1 MDQTEKE
8 MSGVQQ
14 FGSYV
19 FLQKFAVG
27 GMAEL
32 YKARKSGAKGFQKL
46 FVAKKILPHLAMND
60 DFIGMLIDE
69 AKVAALLDHP
79 NIVRIYDLGK
89 VEDSYC
95 IVMEYVRGRDLRKVL
110 NRSAK
115 LNTPIPIA
123 EACLI
128 AASVLAGLSS
138 AHTKKFKGKELDI
151 VHRDISPQ
159 NILVSFE
166 GEVKIADFGIAKAAN
181 QSTETKAGVLKGK
194 VSYMSPEQASGR
206 PLDCRSDIFSAGVIL
221 YEMLTGRKLFHGE
234 SDMVT
239 INKVRM
245 AKVDPLPSSVNPSV
259 PKELDGILMKA
270 LARDP
275 SKRYQTAAEMEKEI
289 YWLMRAEGYT
299 ADSYSLGEYVSGI
312 FKEEREA
319 EITEDEE
326 LFEAGATATEEK
338 IFQTTIDNGP
348 LHPEP
353 TQETLNA
360 AVEVKPPAQ
369 PVRNTPKWHYAAVV
383 AVAALAIPATFF
395 VARLTYTAK
404 SVAQK
409 PTEAPLAVPA
419 VQASVAKLKKAVQKK
434 TPAVTESTEG
444 QAVAKASISS
454 EPTGAAV
461 FVDGG
466 FAGNSPISVLNLKDR
481 HTYTVK
487 VVKDGYEDWSGTLV
501 TDANGSGVLK
511 ADLKLKPPV
520 QKKEDI
526 WSDPFPKSPRKPS

>member
-1 MDQTEKE
+1 VIDQTEKE

-79 NIVRIYDLGK
+79 NIIRIYDLGK

-110 NRSAK
+110 NRAAK
-115 LNTPIPIA
+115 LNSPIPIA

-138 AHTKKFKGKELDI
+138 AHSKKFKGKDLEI

-159 NILVSFE
+159 NILISFE

-206 PLDCRSDIFSAGVIL
+206 PLDRRSDIFSAGVIL

-245 AKVDPLPSSVNPSV
+245 AKVDQLPSSVNPAV
-259 PKELDGILMKA
+259 PKELDGILLKA
-270 LARDP
+270 LSRDP

-312 FKEEREA
+312 FKKECEA
-319 EITEDEE
+319 EIIEDEE
-326 LFEAGATATEEK
+326 LFEACAPEETLAC
-338 IFQTTIDNGP
+338 TTVNDVLP
-348 LHPEP
+348 LAEL

-360 AVEVKPPAQ
+360 VVEVERPE
-369 PVRNTPKWHYAAVV
+369 RNTPKWLYGAVATV
-383 AVAALAIPATFF
+383 AVLAIPATFF
-395 VARLTYTAK
+395 IARYVYTAK
-404 SVAQK
+404 PATPK
-409 PTEAPLAVPA
+409 TTESLSLPVTQPA
-419 VQASVAKLKKAVQKK
+419 AKLKKTSQKNSH
-434 TPAVTESTEG
+434 ALAQANGG
-444 QAVAKASISS
+444 QSDVKVSISS
-454 EPTGAAV
+454 EPAGAAV
-461 FVDGG
+461 YVDDG
-466 FAGNSPISVLNLKDR
+466 FAGNSPISVLNLKGR
-481 HTYTVK
+481 HTYIIK
-487 VVKDGYEDWSGTLV
+487 VVKDGYEDWSGTLL
-501 TDANGSGVLK
+501 TDSNGSGTLQ
-511 ADLKLKPPV
+511 ADLKRKPPE
-520 QKKEDI
+520 QKKDDM
-526 WSDPFPKSPRKPS
+526 WSDPFPKSPLKPN